1 MSFERKIP
9 VKSTPFSYLPLS
21 DIGSLK
27 RSIYPCKISNQQ
39 AQATL
44 QQSRNGPVL
53 QLYQYRHCC
62 NCVHTTASLLFTI
75 YSWTRHALKK
85 DLSIALLQRSGTQ
98 VSTYR
103 QHSLYWFLEGVRKCK
118 NISGLCWIPGSFSIF
133 PCIRLKFLYLFLIVP
148 QIDALKTTRLSK
160 LFPFNPLFLA
170 GIPVPKLRVLVDV

>member
-118 NISGLCWIPGSFSIF
+118 NISVVSAAFRRRSQVSHVSGWNFYIYFW
-133 PCIRLKFLYLFLIVP
+133 LFL
-148 QIDALKTTRLSK
+148 K
-160 LFPFNPLFLA
+160 LM
-170 GIPVPKLRVLVDV
+170 R

>member
-118 NISGLCWIPGSFSIF
+118 NISVVSAAFRRRFKFPMYPAEIFISISDCSSNWCAKNYKIIETF
-133 PCIRLKFLYLFLIVP
+133 P
-148 QIDALKTTRLSK
+148 S
-160 LFPFNPLFLA
+160 
-170 GIPVPKLRVLVDV
+170 